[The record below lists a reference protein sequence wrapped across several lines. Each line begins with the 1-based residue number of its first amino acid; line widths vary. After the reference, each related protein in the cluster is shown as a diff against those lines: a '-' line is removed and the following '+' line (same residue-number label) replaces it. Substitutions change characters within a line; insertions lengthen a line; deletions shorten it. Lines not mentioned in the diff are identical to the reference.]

1 MGDDD
6 DDDENDSDLEVGRER
21 EGRLTLSWQ
30 TLTPRRV
37 PQVEGRNKNA
47 SEELKDRLKNA
58 CDKGGKHVY
67 KLSKCIKCEKA
78 QVEEKEETTNRKD
91 DDEPD
96 SEENKGQG

>member
-1 MGDDD
+1 M
-6 DDDENDSDLEVGRER
+6 
-21 EGRLTLSWQ
+21 
-30 TLTPRRV
+30 
-37 PQVEGRNKNA
+37 EGRNKNA

-78 QVEEKEETTNRKD
+78 QVEELEERKD